1 MSGMVENQGGAG
13 TSYGFPGGAGA
24 GAGGLSLDKA
34 YSQARRALLIVRDG
48 LERLERLESFG
59 QQPSS
64 SGGSSRG
71 IGGGEDAAGPAAPD
85 LVEHLKK
92 EIGQLQVSSAEMD
105 SMWRNQMLAKGQRD
119 LWKRR
124 VEQVAEEVDSLKA
137 GLDRYLLNQHRRQ
150 VEAQERA
157 ELFRRTRG
165 DGAHILQ
172 VKCIKILSLI
182 FLKYVKVTIPL
193 HFWCYSIKFGLQ
205 VHDDEMQALQ
215 SAKNSSRML
224 EDAYATGVAV
234 LGQYAVQ
241 RDRLKSAQRKAYDVL
256 NSVGMGNRLMRVIER
271 RQKVD
276 RWIAYG
282 GMLVTVIILIVV
294 IKWLRWTEFVF
305 QGFSWDVLIILLQQI

>member
-1 MSGMVENQGGAG
+1 MSDDQGRVGR
-13 TSYGFPGGAGA
+13 SYGFQGAGGGAGA
-24 GAGGLSLDKA
+24 GLSLEKL
-34 YSQARRALLIVRDG
+34 YSQARRALLIVQDG
-48 LERLERLESFG
+48 LARLERLESSG

-64 SGGSSRG
+64 SSSPSFRGGQG
-71 IGGGEDAAGPAAPD
+71 VAGGPAAPD
-85 LVEHLKK
+85 LVESLKN
-92 EIGQLQVSSAEMD
+92 EIGQLQVSGGEMD
-105 SMWRNQMLAKGQRD
+105 RMWRNQILAKGQRD

-124 VEQVAEEVDSLKA
+124 VEQIAEEVDSLKA

-165 DGAHILQ
+165 DGAHI
-172 VKCIKILSLI
+172 
-182 FLKYVKVTIPL
+182 
-193 HFWCYSIKFGLQ
+193 LQ

-256 NSVGMGNRLMRVIER
+256 NSVGMGNKLLRVIER

-276 RWIAYG
+276 RRIAYG
-282 GMLVTVIILIVV
+282 GMLVTVVILILV
-294 IKWLRWTEFVF
+294 IRWLR
-305 QGFSWDVLIILLQQI
+305 